1 MQTTTELFEILIT
14 ILPVYIESSDVDTI
28 RCEILILIDISIVL
42 LCVENVVTL
51 TTFKVQNP

>member
-42 LCVENVVTL
+42 LYVENVVTL

>member
-1 MQTTTELFEILIT
+1 METTTELFEILIT